1 MTSTADGGYSN
12 FAAAAA
18 AMANKQGST
27 IAHDGTSSLNYLAK
41 PNSNTQLRRQDDL
54 SKTASF
60 H

>member
-18 AMANKQGST
+18 AMAKLGST